1 MSEHSCELE
10 KEHILRSEFSEHE
23 FLPVQPGLLL
33 AGGAVLLQQ
42 VIHQLSGLLCWLRY
56 CLTCARSTHRYR
68 QEVQKHCL
76 TSRLSRLFDKE
87 DKFRVITRGLNSEEI
102 FSKFINTTHFVEAW
116 MKREISFNTEGVY
129 NDIIN
134 QIRRVLVQSERRTN
148 VPQNKFHH
156 L

>member
-1 MSEHSCELE
+1 MLAPVLLDLC
-10 KEHILRSEFSEHE
+10 KEHT
-23 FLPVQPGLLL
+23 Q
-33 AGGAVLLQQ
+33 
-42 VIHQLSGLLCWLRY
+42 
-56 CLTCARSTHRYR
+56 ARSSETLPDLKT
-68 QEVQKHCL
+68 VPC
-76 TSRLSRLFDKE
+76 LFDKE
-87 DKFRVITRGLNSEEI
+87 DEFRVITRGLNSEEI

-116 MKREISFNTEGVY
+116 MKRDISFNTEGVY